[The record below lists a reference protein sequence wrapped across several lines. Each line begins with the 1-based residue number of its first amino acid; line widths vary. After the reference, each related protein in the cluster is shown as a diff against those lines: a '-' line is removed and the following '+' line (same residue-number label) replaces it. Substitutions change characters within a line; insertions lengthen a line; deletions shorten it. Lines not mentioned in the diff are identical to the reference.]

1 MLCGSGPIRSG
12 PPAVAKVRASRVSA
26 LVTIQRAQTR
36 LERGRACAR
45 TAPENTKIPIR
56 LIVDWRTQMRVDHL
70 GARRIG
76 RAVNVARA
84 RIAALTLTYPNRA

>member
-12 PPAVAKVRASRVSA
+12 WPAVAKVRASRVSA
-26 LVTIQRAQTR
+26 LVTIERAQTWP
-36 LERGRACAR
+36 ERGHPCAR
-45 TAPENTKIPIR
+45 TVPENTKFPIR
-56 LIVDWRTQMRVDHL
+56 PIVDWRTQMRIGRP

-84 RIAALTLTYPNRA
+84 RIAALTLTYLNRA

>member
-12 PPAVAKVRASRVSA
+12 PLAVAKDRASRVSA
-26 LVTIQRAQTR
+26 VVTIHRAQTR
-36 LERGRACAR
+36 LERGRVCAR

-56 LIVDWRTQMRVDHL
+56 LIVDCRTQMRIVRP

-76 RAVNVARA
+76 RAVTVARA
-84 RIAALTLTYPNRA
+84 RIAALTLTYLNRA